1 MTDKIESAGELKQK
15 ILKAKALFFD
25 LDGTLIDTDYSNF
38 LSYKKA
44 IEQVK
49 KSPINLI
56 VNRDKRITRRNIR
69 AFVPDLND
77 EEYDK
82 VIEIKEK
89 LYSSNLHVTEL
100 NGAVADMLDEYSD
113 KKLILVTNGRQERAD
128 LLLNHFYLSDK
139 FTRKYYRENMT
150 SDNKYQDAISSL
162 CIDADLIFVF
172 ENDESEIAA
181 AVAAGIPSENILKV
195 A

>member
-1 MTDKIESAGELKQK
+1 MTDKIESTGGLKQK

-44 IEQVK
+44 IERVK
-49 KSPINLI
+49 KSPVNFVINP
-56 VNRDKRITRRNIR
+56 DKRITRRNIR

-89 LYSSNLHVTEL
+89 LYSSNLHAAEL
-100 NGAVADMLDEYSD
+100 NGAVANMLDEYSD

-128 LLLNHFYLSDK
+128 LLLSHFYLSDK

-150 SDNKYQDAISSL
+150 SDNKYQDVLSSL
-162 CIDADLIFVF
+162 RIDASLVFVF

>member
-1 MTDKIESAGELKQK
+1 MTDKIENTGGLKQK

-49 KSPINLI
+49 KSPVNLVINP
-56 VNRDKRITRRNIR
+56 DKRITRRNIR

-89 LYSSNLHVTEL
+89 LYSSNLHAAEL
-100 NGAVADMLDEYSD
+100 NGAVANMLDEYSD

-128 LLLNHFYLSDK
+128 LLLSYFYLSDK

-150 SDNKYQDAISSL
+150 SDNKYQDVLSSL
-162 CIDADLIFVF
+162 RIDASLVFVF
-172 ENDESEIAA
+172 ENDESKIAA